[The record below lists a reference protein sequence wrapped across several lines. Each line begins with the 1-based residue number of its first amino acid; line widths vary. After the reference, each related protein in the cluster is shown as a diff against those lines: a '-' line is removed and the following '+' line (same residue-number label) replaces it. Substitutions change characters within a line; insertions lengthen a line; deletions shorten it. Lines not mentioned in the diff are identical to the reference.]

1 MGFYLIS
8 NIVLQITCT
17 LAGKAMNNLNPQTQ
31 LYASGIVFNL
41 SAVDFGFT
49 ESLDVLIEP
58 LCPEEQPMGGSVN
71 EERICHLKAHN
82 KIFLQ
87 VLIQFSMSN
96 FFSNHFLVESPKN

>member
-1 MGFYLIS
+1 
-8 NIVLQITCT
+8 
-17 LAGKAMNNLNPQTQ
+17 MNNLNPQTQ

-87 VLIQFSMSN
+87 VLNQFIMSEYVTIIFYLTHLKIVTN
-96 FFSNHFLVESPKN
+96 LVITVLYILH